1 MCIAIGILVPLRT
14 TINSCLVHLKDVMS
28 CLYNIEP
35 QTMIPETS
43 KESSQGRIAAGS
55 NKHLISDYLCTN

>member
-43 KESSQGRIAAGS
+43 KERRIAAGS